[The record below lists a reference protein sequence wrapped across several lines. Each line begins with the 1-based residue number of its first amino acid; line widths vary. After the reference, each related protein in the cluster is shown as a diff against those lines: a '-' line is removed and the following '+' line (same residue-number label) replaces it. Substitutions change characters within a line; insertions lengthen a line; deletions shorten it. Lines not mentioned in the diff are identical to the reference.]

1 MTLKQAK
8 EMYYPEYRYAI
19 VEAGRENYPLTL
31 CKNIEQAKEEVANI
45 FVYNGAKM
53 YIKDLN
59 LI

>member
-1 MTLKQAK
+1 
-8 EMYYPEYRYAI
+8 MYYPEYRYAI